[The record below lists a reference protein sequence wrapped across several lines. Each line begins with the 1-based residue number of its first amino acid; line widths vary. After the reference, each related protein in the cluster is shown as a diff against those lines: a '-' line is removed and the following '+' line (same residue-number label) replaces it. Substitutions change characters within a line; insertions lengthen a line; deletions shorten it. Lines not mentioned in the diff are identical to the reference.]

1 MQLHILQACKDYHKM
16 LLEVYGPTK
25 VLSPYV
31 LNIDAI
37 SDYNAKG
44 KLFLTMPIIALMQ
57 SHHTVSHAIS
67 S

>member
-1 MQLHILQACKDYHKM
+1 M
-16 LLEVYGPTK
+16 LLKVYGPAK

-37 SDYNAKG
+37 DDYNAEG
-44 KLFLTMPIIALMQ
+44 KLFLTTPIVALMPL
-57 SHHTVSHAIS
+57 HYAVSHGIS

>member
-1 MQLHILQACKDYHKM
+1 MHLHFLQACKDYHKM
-16 LLEVYGPTK
+16 LLKVYGPAK

-37 SDYNAKG
+37 DDYNAEG
-44 KLFLTMPIIALMQ
+44 KLFLTTPIVALMPL
-57 SHHTVSHAIS
+57 HYAVSHGIS

>member
-1 MQLHILQACKDYHKM
+1 M

-37 SDYNAKG
+37 DDYNAPG
-44 KLFLTMPIIALMQ
+44 KHFL
-57 SHHTVSHAIS
+57 
-67 S
+67 

>member
-1 MQLHILQACKDYHKM
+1 MHLHILQACKDYHKM

-37 SDYNAKG
+37 NDYDAEG
-44 KLFLTMPIIALMQ
+44 KLCLTMPIIALMQ
-57 SHHTVSHAIS
+57 SHCAVSHAKNS
-67 S
+67 

>member
-1 MQLHILQACKDYHKM
+1 M